1 MLIANCYLLKG
12 FVLGNYLKTVTLG
25 AFTWKN
31 QERLGLFF
39 AHIKKTGAGWLVLHF
54 LLLTL
59 CVNFPVMYSM
69 ARLPP
74 HELFTRLNGGETSQS
89 LPESVREA
97 LAENALDGQESV
109 EDFNLMMIENG
120 YGARI
125 LMPLMGMA
133 FGLVL
138 IIQAVFYGCV
148 VVFLGISRLHAA
160 PLSVRG
166 SLGLALYSSTL
177 PAPAAALFGLF
188 LPAVHI
194 IVFYFLVM
202 FFVFQRSRLC
212 PNG

>member
-1 MLIANCYLLKG
+1 MKA
-12 FVLGNYLKTVTLG
+12 VTLG

-31 QERLGLFF
+31 QGRIGLFF
-39 AHIKKTGAGWLVLHF
+39 DRVKETGAVWLALHF

-59 CVNFPVMYSM
+59 CVNFPVMFSM

-74 HELFTRLNGGETSQS
+74 HELFSRLNGGESARS
-89 LPESVREA
+89 LPEPVREA
-97 LAENALDGQESV
+97 LAENAPGGGESV
-109 EDFNLMMIENG
+109 DDFNLMMIENG

-125 LMPLMGMA
+125 LMPLMGMT

-138 IIQAVFYGCV
+138 IIQVVFYGCV
-148 VVFLGISRLHAA
+148 VVFLGISRLNVT
-160 PLSVRG
+160 PLPIRG

-177 PAPAAALFGLF
+177 PALAAALFGLF
-188 LPAVHI
+188 LPTVHI

>member
-1 MLIANCYLLKG
+1 VK
-12 FVLGNYLKTVTLG
+12 NYLKAVTLG

-31 QERLGLFF
+31 QERVGQLFDQ
-39 AHIKKTGAGWLVLHF
+39 IKKTSAFWLVPHF

-59 CVNFPVMYSM
+59 CLNFPVMFSM

-74 HELFTRLNGGETSQS
+74 HELFTRLGGETARS
-89 LPESVREA
+89 LPETLREA
-97 LAENALDGQESV
+97 LAENAPSSEQSAD
-109 EDFNLMMIENG
+109 DFNMMLIENG

-125 LMPLMGMA
+125 LMPLLGMA

-138 IIQAVFYGCV
+138 IIQAVFYGCAV
-148 VVFLGISRLHAA
+148 IFLGLSRMNVT
-160 PLSVRG
+160 PLPLRG

-177 PAPAAALFGLF
+177 PALAAALFGLF

-202 FFVFQRSRLC
+202 FFIFQRSKLC
-212 PNG
+212 PTG